1 MPATRG
7 FLAMDWEE
15 RIRFPDIFDLGGKKA
30 IVTGGSRGLGAAMA
44 LALARAGA
52 DLIIVARGEEE
63 LAARAERLKEQSGRQ
78 VTPVCADLTRLEDI
92 DQLVAKALAQWG
104 KIDILVNNAGYNRP
118 QPAVE
123 FTEENW
129 DRTLDINLKGLFFT
143 AQAVGREMIKRR
155 YGKIIN
161 INSQMGFVALYNRA
175 AYCSSKG
182 GVAQLTRA
190 LAVEWA
196 PYNVNVNG
204 IAPTFFETAMTIPL
218 LADEE
223 FRQEVLGRIPMG
235 RLGRLDEL
243 AGTVIYLASDASSM
257 VTGHTVMVDG
267 GWTVW

>member
-1 MPATRG
+1 
-7 FLAMDWEE
+7 MDWEE
-15 RIRFPDIFDLGGKKA
+15 RIKFPDIFDLSGKKA

-52 DLIIVARGEEE
+52 DLIVVARGEEE
-63 LAARAERLKEQSGRQ
+63 LASRAERLRELSGRE
-78 VTPVCADLTRLEDI
+78 VTPVTADLTRLEDI
-92 DQLVAKALAQWG
+92 ERLVATAMAQWG

-129 DRTLDINLKGLFFT
+129 DKTLDINLKGLFFT

-161 INSQMGFVALYNRA
+161 INSQMGFVALYDRA
-175 AYCSSKG
+175 AYCASKG

-218 LADEE
+218 LADEK
-223 FRQEVLGRIPMG
+223 FRQEVLSRIPMG

-267 GWTVW
+267 GWTIW

>member
-1 MPATRG
+1 
-7 FLAMDWEE
+7 MDWEE
-15 RIRFPDIFDLGGKKA
+15 RIKFPDIFDLSGKKA

-52 DLIIVARGEEE
+52 DLIVVARGEEE
-63 LAARAERLKEQSGRQ
+63 LASRAERLRELSGRV
-78 VTPVCADLTRLEDI
+78 VTPVTADLPRLEDI
-92 DQLVAKALAQWG
+92 ARLVAPAMAQWG

-129 DRTLDINLKGLFFT
+129 DKTLDINLKGLFFT

-161 INSQMGFVALYNRA
+161 INSQMGFVALYDRA
-175 AYCSSKG
+175 AYCASKG

-218 LADEE
+218 LADAK
-223 FRQEVLGRIPMG
+223 FRQEVLSRIPMG

-267 GWTVW
+267 GWTIW

>member
-1 MPATRG
+1 
-7 FLAMDWEE
+7 MDWEE
-15 RIRFPDIFDLGGKKA
+15 RIKFPDIFDLSGKKA

-63 LAARAERLKEQSGRQ
+63 LAARAERLRELSGRE
-78 VTPVCADLTRLEDI
+78 VTPVTADLTRLEDI
-92 DQLVAKALAQWG
+92 ERMVATAMAQWG
-104 KIDILVNNAGYNRP
+104 QIDILVNNAGYNRP

-129 DRTLDINLKGLFFT
+129 DKTLNINLKGLFFT
-143 AQAVGREMIKRR
+143 AQAVAREMIKRR

-161 INSQMGFVALYNRA
+161 INSQMGFVALYDRA
-175 AYCSSKG
+175 AYCASKG

-196 PYNVNVNG
+196 PYNINVNG

-218 LADEE
+218 LADEK
-223 FRQEVLGRIPMG
+223 FRQEVLWRIPMG

-267 GWTVW
+267 GWTIW